1 MNADSEGLTMG
12 RHGARPN
19 EEGFT
24 LIELLVVIIILGILA
39 AIAIPLF
46 LQQRTRGW
54 DTAVRS
60 DLRNAATA
68 QETFL
73 AAADPGP
80 FATTV
85 AELEDVGFRH
95 SPPRNYFG
103 GVFAMTVAAE
113 ASYSY
118 CMTARSAS
126 GTYFAIGSSMGWLSR
141 ETPIDAATCL

>member
-1 MNADSEGLTMG
+1 MC
-12 RHGARPN
+12 RHKAWRTD
-19 EEGFT
+19 EGFT

-46 LQQRTRGW
+46 LQHRARGW

-68 QETFL
+68 QETYL
-73 AAADPGP
+73 TEADPGP

-95 SPPRNYFG
+95 STPKNYFEG
-103 GVFAMTVAAE
+103 AFNMTVTAQ

-126 GTYFAIGSSMGWLSR
+126 GTYFAIGSSAGWLSR
-141 ETPIDAATCL
+141 SEPIDPATCL